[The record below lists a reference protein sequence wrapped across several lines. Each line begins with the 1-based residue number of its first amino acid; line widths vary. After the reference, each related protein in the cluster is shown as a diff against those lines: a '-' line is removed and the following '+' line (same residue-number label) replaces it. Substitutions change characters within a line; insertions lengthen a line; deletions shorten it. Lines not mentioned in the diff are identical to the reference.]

1 MRRKDMLR
9 KNTVIHILDACDRI
23 LFNFEDANDIHT
35 MLEDSSETQV
45 NRCYHAY
52 LKEIVR
58 QCRVIH

>member
-1 MRRKDMLR
+1 MRRINMLR

-23 LFNFEDANDIHT
+23 LFNMEDASDIHT
-35 MLEDSSETQV
+35 MLEISSETQV

-58 QCRVIH
+58 QCRV

>member
-1 MRRKDMLR
+1 MLR

-23 LFNFEDANDIHT
+23 LFNMEDASDIHT
-35 MLEDSSETQV
+35 MLEISSETQV

-58 QCRVIH
+58 QCRV